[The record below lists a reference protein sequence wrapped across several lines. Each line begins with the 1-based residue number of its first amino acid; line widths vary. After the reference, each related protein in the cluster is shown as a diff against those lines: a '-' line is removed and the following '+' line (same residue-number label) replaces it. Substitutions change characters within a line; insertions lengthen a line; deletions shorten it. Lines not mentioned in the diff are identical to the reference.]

1 MKKALHLGAVVV
13 TFFVLAGVH
22 FLVQLGRKFKNAV
35 FTLVYLVVQC
45 RTKAAGPTTE
55 EGNNHAQQDEERMFV
70 AFNRFHTMR
79 N

>member
-1 MKKALHLGAVVV
+1 MENALSLGALVV
-13 TFFVLAGVH
+13 TFFVLAGVN

-45 RTKAAGPTTE
+45 ITKAPRPTME
-55 EGNNHAQQDEERMFV
+55 EGENRAQQDEERMYV
-70 AFNRFHTMR
+70 AFNRFHIR